1 MRNVLA
7 RESVDEQTPTIAFPR
22 NRWDRIWKLFCD
34 VRKPHGV
41 YFLRR
46 LLGADYA
53 DYDVEGAE
61 TSSVNTDGSDAL
73 NQNYAD
79 AIIQIT
85 IDKVKKCI
93 HLEFQSSNDNQ
104 MGLRMLRYALD
115 HPGDNHGT
123 TSNCEVYDVPTGYII
138 DVIGSMSHQD
148 TRSIVLRSQKF
159 SVEMEFPV
167 VHVLEV
173 LPEVDE
179 IMKCKDM
186 DTLVRL
192 IFSFANNIPGME
204 GEGETIR
211 EFVSACYML
220 SDPDI
225 FEPEGTEKGVSKEF
239 MSKFENDG
247 LTITQRAEKKG
258 REEGEQKGYH
268 KGYDTA
274 ILKSARTMAKC
285 MG

>member
-1 MRNVLA
+1 MHNVLA
-7 RESVDEQTPTIAFPR
+7 REPVDEQTPTIAFPR

-115 HPGDNHGT
+115 HSGDNHGT

-138 DVIGSMSHQD
+138 DVIGSMSHRD

-204 GEGETIR
+204 GEGKTIR